1 MAMKQFEIARAL
13 SPDEI
18 LVKGDVFSR
27 LWHSVF
33 MRSFELGTSDIHV
46 EPFAGRLRVRVRQS
60 GELVLLQEVTEGDLL
75 DQLMVRLKE
84 IAGLDIS
91 TRDDVQD
98 AAFELK
104 STASRY
110 RAALA
115 PGAYGETVVLR
126 VIRDSALPNLS
137 EVNLS
142 PAAERD
148 LRFALGQEK
157 GFICITGP
165 TGSGK
170 SSTLQA
176 CLMEVDRDKQ
186 KVISLEDPI
195 ERKIPGVVQQQISG
209 KLTWAK
215 GIKAAMRQDPDII
228 LVGEIRDPESAALAF
243 QAAQTG
249 HLVLSTLHTNDAAG
263 VVDRL
268 IGLGVDRH
276 VIAENLLFI
285 SAQRLLPKLC
295 PDCRAP
301 DGTAWTRGAGCK
313 ACGGMG
319 IKGRIPILEYGLQ
332 PREGSVLTFARE
344 RFRASELKQTL
355 WGETK
360 KLAEAGVVDCRLIEQ
375 YAPEA

>member
-1 MAMKQFEIARAL
+1 MKQFEIARAL
-13 SPDEI
+13 TSDEI
-18 LVKGDVFSR
+18 LAKGDVFSS
-27 LWHSVF
+27 LWRQVF
-33 MRSFELGTSDIHV
+33 AKSAELQTSDIHV
-46 EPFAGRLRVRVRQS
+46 ETFPGKLLVRVRQS
-60 GELVLLQEVTEGDLL
+60 GELVTLREVTEGDLL

-98 AAFELK
+98 GAFELK
-104 STASRY
+104 ATQSRY

-115 PGAYGETVVLR
+115 PGAYGETVVFR
-126 VIRDSALPNLS
+126 VIRDTALPRLS
-137 EVNLS
+137 EVKLA

-148 LRFALGQEK
+148 LRFALDQEK

-176 CLMEVDRDKQ
+176 CLMEVDRDRK

-249 HLVLSTLHTNDAAG
+249 HLVLTTLHTNDAAG

-268 IGLGVDRH
+268 IGLAVDRH

-285 SAQRLLPKLC
+285 SAQRLLPALC
-295 PDCRAP
+295 PACRVEHAT
-301 DGTAWTRGAGCK
+301 GAWIRGAGCH
-313 ACGGMG
+313 ACGGLG
-319 IKGRIPILEYGLQ
+319 IKGRVPILEYGLR
-332 PREGSVLTFARE
+332 PSPDSVLLFSRGG
-344 RFRASELKQTL
+344 FRKTELRQTL

-360 KLAEAGVVDCRLIEQ
+360 RLAEAGMVDCRLVEQ
-375 YAPEA
+375 YEA

>member
-1 MAMKQFEIARAL
+1 MKQFEIARAL
-13 SPDEI
+13 TSDEI
-18 LVKGDVFSR
+18 LAKGDVFSS
-27 LWHSVF
+27 LWRQVF
-33 MRSFELGTSDIHV
+33 AKGAELQTSDIHV
-46 EPFAGRLRVRVRQS
+46 ETFPGKLLVRVRQS
-60 GELVLLQEVTEGDLL
+60 GELVTLREVTEGDLL

-98 AAFELK
+98 GAFELK
-104 STASRY
+104 ATQSRY

-115 PGAYGETVVLR
+115 PGAYGETVVFR
-126 VIRDSALPNLS
+126 VIRDTALPRLS
-137 EVNLS
+137 EVKLA

-148 LRFALGQEK
+148 LRFALDQEK

-176 CLMEVDRDKQ
+176 CLMEVDRGRQ

-249 HLVLSTLHTNDAAG
+249 HLVLTTLHTNDAAG

-285 SAQRLLPKLC
+285 SAQRLLPALC
-295 PDCRAP
+295 PACRVEHAT
-301 DGTAWTRGAGCK
+301 GAWIRGAGCD
-313 ACGGMG
+313 ACGGLG
-319 IKGRIPILEYGLQ
+319 IKGRVPILEYGLR
-332 PREGSVLTFARE
+332 PSPDSVLSFSRVG
-344 RFRASELKQTL
+344 FRKTELRQTL

-360 KLAEAGVVDCRLIEQ
+360 RLAEAGMVDCRLVEQ
-375 YAPEA
+375 YEA